1 MRVFYVISHF
11 ILMGVLM
18 KIAVLVARV
27 LLGFIFAFFGSNN
40 ILHFLKLPAMPPSDA
55 ATFST
60 ILATHGFMT
69 VVGLIMV
76 VAGVLLLVGRFVPL
90 ALTLLG
96 PILVNILLYHALID
110 PAGGLGAAVP
120 GLVATVLEVFLILI
134 YRKSFYTL
142 FHPAPEAL

>member
-1 MRVFYVISHF
+1 
-11 ILMGVLM
+11 M
-18 KIAVLVARV
+18 KIAVLAARV
-27 LLGFIFAFFGSNN
+27 LLGFLFAFFGSNN
-40 ILHFLKLPAMPPSDA
+40 IVHFLKMPAMPPSDA

-76 VAGVLLLVGRFVPL
+76 VAGALLMMGRFVPL
-90 ALTLLG
+90 ELTLLG

-110 PAGGLGAAVP
+110 PAGGIGAAVP
-120 GLVATVLEVFLILI
+120 GLIATALWIFLVAI

-142 FHPAPEAL
+142 FYPAPEAF